1 MTNLQFVINKKN
13 NQIITEMRFLE
24 LRILQLLCDENLWH
38 KLKSKSVWFY
48 FVKKKKY
55 KPTLALTT
63 WVNKSWTYASEDPAE
78 TSAIAVGSVSVS
90 LGEI

>member
-38 KLKSKSVWFY
+38 KLKSKSV
-48 FVKKKKY
+48 
-55 KPTLALTT
+55 
-63 WVNKSWTYASEDPAE
+63 
-78 TSAIAVGSVSVS
+78 
-90 LGEI
+90 